1 MAPDTVCQLPCIPL
15 KGCYYST
22 VPLTVCKGR
31 SLAILCIRFF
41 MHLYANPTIMH
52 IRIAEIQSYLLHN
65 DHSLAVRRILDAA
78 LDTADLSLL
87 KEAIQFSQV
96 YRQYDPM
103 AMPPAFFIAANNL
116 LEKIGHTTDRFDYQ
130 RTPLVTATDISK
142 TYSSGNFS
150 LQKISIQLNTGD
162 IVGIVGENGNGKT
175 TLLRCLAGQLALST
189 GSLQYELLNKP
200 DHYEI
205 KHHLAFIP
213 QRIPQWYGLLKDN
226 LHFSAAISGV
236 KGEENVVM
244 VNFMLE
250 RLNLTPYAHLTWNQI
265 SSGYRTRFEIARILL
280 QKPKLLILDEPLA
293 NLDIN
298 AQQSILTD
306 LRFLAKSVQ
315 NPMGILLSSQQL
327 HEVEK
332 IADTVLLIKKGAC
345 LFRTGEHEQTGQ
357 AFVAELETTASRDTL
372 LSILNDA
379 DVHFNGG
386 FYTITS
392 KELPAQEILS
402 KLIKGNITISYFRD
416 ITHSTK
422 RFI

>member
-1 MAPDTVCQLPCIPL
+1 
-15 KGCYYST
+15 
-22 VPLTVCKGR
+22 
-31 SLAILCIRFF
+31 
-41 MHLYANPTIMH
+41 MHT
-52 IRIAEIQSYLLHN
+52 RIAEIQSHLLHN
-65 DHSLAVRRILDAA
+65 DLSLAVRRILDAS
-78 LDTADLSLL
+78 LDTADISLL
-87 KEAIQFSQV
+87 KESIAVSQA
-96 YRQYDPM
+96 YRQYKETTI
-103 AMPPAFFIAANNL
+103 PPAFFESANNL
-116 LEKIGHTTDRFDYQ
+116 LNKVSQATEKFSFQTK
-130 RTPLVTATDISK
+130 PLVTAREISK
-142 TYSSGNFS
+142 TYRSGNFS
-150 LQKISIQLNTGD
+150 LQPISVQINTGD
-162 IVGIVGENGNGKT
+162 VLGVVGENGNGKT
-175 TLLRCLAGQLALST
+175 TLLRCMAGQLALDS
-189 GSLQYELLNKP
+189 GELDFAQLHNP
-200 DHYEI
+200 DHYDI

-213 QRIPQWYGLLKDN
+213 QRIPKWYGLLKDN

-236 KGEENVVM
+236 TNEENNVM

-250 RLNLTPYAHLTWNQI
+250 RLDLTPYAHLTWTQI

-306 LRFLAKSVQ
+306 LRFMAKSVH

-332 IADTVLLIKKGAC
+332 IADTVLLIKNGSC
-345 LFRTGEHEQTGQ
+345 LFRTGEQEKVNH
-357 AFVAELETTASRDTL
+357 AFVVELETAAGRDTL
-372 LSILNDA
+372 LTILNNEGELQY
-379 DVHFNGG
+379 NGG

-402 KLIKGNITISYFRD
+402 RLVTQNISISYFRD